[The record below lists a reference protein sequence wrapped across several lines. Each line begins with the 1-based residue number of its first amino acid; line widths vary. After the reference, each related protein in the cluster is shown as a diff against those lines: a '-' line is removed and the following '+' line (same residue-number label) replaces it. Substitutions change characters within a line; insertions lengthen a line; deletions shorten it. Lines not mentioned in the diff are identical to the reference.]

1 MTALTTRNLSPTI
14 KKSIIDFAESTTPQK
29 LKRVKDIRRDKIAAV
44 TSFFTLIE
52 KSPDKVQV
60 SDINEWHQ
68 WLLDAGNR
76 RTKQNNQKSHGLAE
90 TTIYTRFSHLSA
102 YFEWLRQLPEFAGF
116 LPVNPVRLAMPK
128 PPKKYNSPKAKAL
141 TDEELSKLWLY
152 LETLAKDDKNLPAV
166 RDYAIFRLF
175 MATGLRREEIIN
187 IGAGDV
193 KIEDDA
199 ILLHTLVKGGTY
211 EWRTVTDDEVKTALE
226 RYLRLTRRKSVIGS
240 ENRALWIRFD
250 RGAKIARAQH
260 KEEKPDYSNEPRLS
274 SHSFDKQIK
283 RYAKDSGIG
292 HFHIHQLRHTFA
304 RIVAEDTGSLIETQ
318 DALGHMDI
326 QTTQIY
332 VNRIRF
338 KKDKFSRTI
347 RGRIKMAEDKE
358 NEGEI

>member
-1 MTALTTRNLSPTI
+1 MTALTKQNLPQTI
-14 KKSIIDFAESTTPQK
+14 NKSIIDFAESTTSQK
-29 LKRVKDIRRDKIAAV
+29 LKRVRDIRRDKIAAV

-52 KSPDKVQV
+52 KSPDKVLV
-60 SDINEWHQ
+60 SDINKWHQ
-68 WLLDAGNR
+68 WLLESGNG
-76 RTKQNNQKSHGLAE
+76 RTKQNNQISRGLEE

-102 YFEWLRQLPEFAGF
+102 YFEWLRKLPEFAGF
-116 LPVNPVRLAMPK
+116 LPINPVRLAMPK

-175 MATGLRREEIIN
+175 MATGMRREEIIN

-226 RYLRLTRRKSVIGS
+226 RYLRLTRRKSVIGR
-240 ENRALWIRFD
+240 EDRALWIRFD
-250 RGAKIARAQH
+250 RGAKVARAQH
-260 KEEKPDYSNEPRLS
+260 KEKNPDYSNEPRLS

-318 DALGHMDI
+318 DALGHKDI

-347 RGRIKMAEDKE
+347 RNRIQQPDKA
-358 NEGEI
+358 GD